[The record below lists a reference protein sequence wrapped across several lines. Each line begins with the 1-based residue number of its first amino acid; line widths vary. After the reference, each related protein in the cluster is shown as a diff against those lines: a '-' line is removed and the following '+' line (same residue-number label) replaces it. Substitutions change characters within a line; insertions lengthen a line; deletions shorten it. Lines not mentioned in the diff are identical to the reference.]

1 MAVNCMTLSE
11 ENITTI
17 LEKVLEE
24 FPIYEMDIYMPKW
37 VERLSGEDEIKRTIY
52 DEIRKN
58 MDSITTV
65 KSVPGF
71 IDSVAQSVGVSQVRL
86 RQKDMGKGTVSVD
99 IDVPREL
106 FYSTLGDISGFSVK
120 DDGDFVTLLGELSQ
134 IKSKYDKVAQALED
148 VEATGYGIVMPT
160 GDELTLQEP
169 EIVKR
174 AGKYSV
180 KLKASAPSIHM
191 IRANIET
198 EVSPAVGG
206 EKSSGDMISFLLQE
220 FEGDTAKIWESN
232 IFGKSLHDIA
242 GDNLQAKIRKMP
254 TETQVKLRDTLQRII
269 NDGAGGLICIIL

>member
-1 MAVNCMTLSE
+1 
-11 ENITTI
+11 
-17 LEKVLEE
+17 
-24 FPIYEMDIYMPKW
+24 
-37 VERLSGEDEIKRTIY
+37 
-52 DEIRKN
+52 
-58 MDSITTV
+58 
-65 KSVPGF
+65 
-71 IDSVAQSVGVSQVRL
+71 
-86 RQKDMGKGTVSVD
+86 MGKGTVSVD

-120 DDGDFVTLLGELSQ
+120 DDGDLVTLLGELSR

-148 VEATGYGIVMPT
+148 VEETGYGIVMPT